1 MAVETLH
8 VKGMHCASCVRRV
21 ETGIEAVDGVEK
33 AMVNLASEKA
43 TVHYDPEAVGAN
55 TIIEKVK
62 DLGYEATSSAE
73 ESGTKAVTISIGGM
87 SCASCVKRV
96 EDTLSKISGVEE
108 ANVNLASGAARIK
121 YNDSAKNILEE
132 IKKTVHDTGYEYL
145 GVTGE
150 TAEDPGEKAREEDI
164 RDLKTRLYV
173 GASLSIIIFILSMPG
188 LFPFIRAIDE
198 QTRNYIMFLLAT
210 PAVIWVGKRFFVGAY
225 KVAKQ
230 FTTDMNSLVALGSSC
245 AYIYSALV
253 TFVPEIF
260 TTAGITPHVYYDG
273 AAMIVTLILL
283 GRFLEAK
290 AKGKTSQAVKRL
302 IGLKAKTA
310 RVVRSGKEEDIP
322 LEMVEV
328 GDKVIVRPGEKI
340 PTDGRVIS
348 GSSAVDESMLTGESV
363 PVNKE
368 SGDDVFGATINKSGA
383 FTFEATRV
391 GKETALSQIIRMVEE
406 AQGGKAPVQR
416 LADKVASIFTPT
428 VIGIAIITFIVWNYL
443 VPDPVFS
450 RALLNFI
457 SVLIIAC
464 PCAMGLATPTA
475 IMVSVGAA
483 AEMGILFKGGETLE
497 KGHKLSTIVFDKTGT
512 LTAGE
517 PHVTDVIAT
526 DGVSEDQLLL
536 IASSI
541 ESLSEHPLGEAI
553 VTHSKGQGVEPGQ
566 VDEFQAITGF
576 GAQGVIDSDNV
587 VIGNRRLMEEKGI
600 DFKGKFPEATDLTE
614 QGKTVIY
621 VAVNGSIAGLIA
633 LADTPREYAK
643 DVVAELK
650 AKGLKVGLITGDNE
664 QTAKHV
670 GKELGIR
677 EIMAEVMPEDKAR
690 EVERLQKEGKM
701 VAMVGDGINDAPA
714 LTTAD
719 IGIAVAS
726 GSDVAIESADITLIK
741 GDLRLVPLAIDVSTK
756 TMKVIKQNL
765 FWAFFYNS
773 LGIPVAAGVL
783 YPFFGIF
790 LSPVIAAGAMAMSS
804 VSVVT
809 NSLRLRGMLRTT

>member
-8 VKGMHCASCVRRV
+8 IKGMHCASCVRRV
-21 ETGIEAVDGVEK
+21 ETGIESVDGVEN

-43 TVHYDPEAVGAN
+43 TVNYDPDSVDSEAIVK
-55 TIIEKVK
+55 KVEE
-62 DLGYEATSSAE
+62 LGYEVTASSGE
-73 ESGTKAVTISIGGM
+73 DDTRSITVSIGGM

-96 EDTLSKISGVEE
+96 EDTLSKIPAVEE

-121 YNDSAKNILEE
+121 YKHSDGDILGD
-132 IKKTVHDTGYEYL
+132 IKETVSDAGYDYL

-150 TAEDPGEKAREEDI
+150 TEEDPSEKSREEDI
-164 RDLKTRLYV
+164 RDLKIRFSV
-173 GASLSIIIFILSMPG
+173 GAALSVIIFILSMPG
-188 LFPFIRAIDE
+188 LFPFIRVIDE

-210 PAVIWVGKRFFVGAY
+210 PAVLWVGKRFFVGAY

-230 FTTDMNSLVALGSSC
+230 YTTDMNSLVALGSSC
-245 AYIYSALV
+245 AYIYSTLV
-253 TFVPEIF
+253 TFVPEMF
-260 TTAGITPHVYYDG
+260 TTAGIAPHVYFDG

-310 RVVRSGKEEDIP
+310 RVIRDGEEEDIP
-322 LEMVEV
+322 LEMVEI

-348 GSSAVDESMLTGESV
+348 GSSSVDESMLTGESV

-428 VIGIAIITFIVWNYL
+428 VMGIAIITFIVWNYL

-497 KGHKLSTIVFDKTGT
+497 KGHSLSTIVFDKTGT
-512 LTAGE
+512 LTAGQ

-526 DGVSEDQLLL
+526 GDISKERVLL

-541 ESLSEHPLGEAI
+541 ESLSEHPLGAAI
-553 VTHSKGQGVEPGQ
+553 VSHSKEMGVEPRS
-566 VDEFQAITGF
+566 VDEFQSITGF

-587 VIGNRRLMEEKGI
+587 IIGNRRLMEEQGI
-600 DFKGKFPEATDLTE
+600 DFKSILPEATDLTE
-614 QGKTVIY
+614 QGKTVVY
-621 VAVNGSIAGLIA
+621 VAVNSSVSGLIA
-633 LADTPREYAK
+633 LADTPREHAK
-643 DVVAELK
+643 DVVAQLK
-650 AKGLKVGLITGDNE
+650 AKGLTVAMITGDNE
-664 QTAKHV
+664 RTAENIGH
-670 GKELGIR
+670 ELGIK
-677 EIMAEVMPEDKAR
+677 EIMAEVMPGDKAK
-690 EVERLQKEGKM
+690 EVERLQKQGNI

-726 GSDVAIESADITLIK
+726 GSDVAIESSDITLIK
-741 GDLRLVPLAIDVSTK
+741 GDLRLVPLAIDISAK

-809 NSLRLRGMLRTT
+809 NSLRLRGMLRRS